1 MAGAALAAILCLTA
15 IQAPSAQ
22 TVEAIAAVVNDE
34 AISTYDLDGR
44 LKLALAVTN
53 LPPTEENRRRLL
65 PRVLRSLI
73 DERLQLQ
80 EARRLNIAVSDEE
93 IQAAIA
99 TIERQN
105 NMPPGGLQEFLRANG
120 VGFATMADQVRANIA
135 WSKIVRR
142 QIRPQ
147 VEVGE
152 DEIDEY
158 LERLRSRGGGT
169 EYIVSEIFLA
179 ADGPAEEQTA
189 IQTARDLVGQ
199 VRQGTPFPALAGQF
213 SQSPTAAVGGD
224 LGAVREGQLDSRLEE
239 ALRSMQPGQV
249 SDPIRV
255 DNGFYIL
262 QLRDRRQVDAPSPAD
277 TEIALRRIFLQLPPN
292 PSEEEVETQENL
304 ARTVSETVAGCEDME
319 TLGAEVGAA
328 QPIDVGRL
336 KVGELPADLRDTVRS
351 LAVGEASR
359 PIRLADGFVVVMVCA
374 RDESNTGL
382 PDREEVLRMIGG
394 PRIEMLARRYLRDLR
409 RIAYVD
415 VRVAGR

>member
-1 MAGAALAAILCLTA
+1 LAAVLCLSA
-15 IQAPSAQ
+15 VQAPSAQ

-53 LPPTEENRRRLL
+53 LPPTEENRRQLL

-80 EARRLNIAVSDEE
+80 EARRLNITVSDEE
-93 IQAAIA
+93 IQTAIA

-120 VGFATMADQVRANIA
+120 VSFGTMAEQVRASVA
-135 WSKIVRR
+135 WTKIVRR
-142 QIRPQ
+142 QVRPQ

-158 LERLRSRGGGT
+158 LERLRARGGGT
-169 EYIVSEIFLA
+169 EYLVSEIFLA

-189 IQTARDLVGQ
+189 LQTARGLVGQ
-199 VRQGTPFPALAGQF
+199 VRQGTSFPALAGQF

-224 LGAVREGQLDSRLEE
+224 LGTVREGQLDNRLEE
-239 ALRSMQPGQV
+239 VLQSMRPGEV
-249 SDPIRV
+249 SDPIPV
-255 DNGFYIL
+255 DNGYYIL

-277 TEIALRRIFLQLPPN
+277 TEIALRRIFLQLPSN
-292 PSEEEVETQENL
+292 PSEEEVETQANL
-304 ARTVSETVAGCEDME
+304 ARTVSETVAGCDDME

-336 KVGELPADLRDTVRS
+336 RVGELPADLRETVQS
-351 LAVGEASR
+351 LEVGEASR
-359 PIRLADGFVVVMVCA
+359 PIRLGDGFVVVMVCA
-374 RDESNTGL
+374 RDQSETGL
-382 PDREEVLRMIGG
+382 PAREEVLRTIGG

-415 VRVAGR
+415 VRLAGR